1 VWGHAVRKRKIGEGE
16 MGWLIGRNGK
26 EKRKKRERPAAR
38 DCCWAVRRNGPGYR
52 VKGRM
57 GWVK

>member
-26 EKRKKRERPAAR
+26 EKRKKKREAR
-38 DCCWAVRRNGPGYR
+38 GPRLLLGCKKKRARLQSERSNGLG
-52 VKGRM
+52 
-57 GWVK
+57 